1 MLGQEQKGP
10 VKHNWWMNSVRR
22 FLCRNSLRRS
32 ESKLDLIVQTTGLI
46 LLFPAQYS
54 QIMLQW
60 QEISN
65 SEQTFLIMNACAY
78 VSLLMFLYGR
88 DERPYNLKRKIRNFS
103 SSLKKSVVLLT
114 VALLALIISQVAYLT
129 KKIIN
134 LQPDMISAETTRDLK
149 SNVNQTESSP
159 I

>member
-1 MLGQEQKGP
+1 
-10 VKHNWWMNSVRR
+10 
-22 FLCRNSLRRS
+22 
-32 ESKLDLIVQTTGLI
+32 
-46 LLFPAQYS
+46 
-54 QIMLQW
+54 
-60 QEISN
+60 
-65 SEQTFLIMNACAY
+65 MNACAY